1 MKRIVPIA
9 LALSLALSISPALAA
24 SQDTTIQAAYR
35 DVTIVADGVPIVP
48 RDASGAPV
56 EPFLYNG
63 TTYLPVRAVA
73 DALGVGVA
81 WDQATY
87 TVRLTSGAA
96 RTAPAGS
103 AMTTHRDKSIGISYR
118 DVKLEVDGKLITPRD
133 ANGNVV
139 EPFLYGGTTYLP
151 VRAVADAMG
160 VDVSWDQETYTV
172 YLGQKA
178 MWVISHS
185 YTKDADGKLSGE
197 SFFTHDDKG
206 QMTHRYSKD
215 ADGKVTG
222 EALWTYDD
230 RGQLTRECEKDA
242 DGKVTS
248 ETVHTYDDK
257 GQLRWTSELS
267 HNIHG
272 DPYTFTYTY
281 DERGQLIKE
290 TSQDSR
296 GSKVIIYTYDAAGHE
311 TSRAESFD
319 GSSQWDVY
327 EQHWDDAGRLVL
339 DRTLL
344 KEGSQEYEYTRTTY
358 TYDDAKN
365 QMFARYTSSASRGYI
380 EWTYTYD
387 QYGNCVKE
395 IMDVCDAGGN
405 YWTESYERSFTA
417 TGEPLSEIY
426 TTRYNTVITKTWS
439 YSFDG
444 KLIQYRTVSP
454 TVGGG
459 TSEVIYNYAYDQE
472 GRLSKETHLE
482 NGLVYYSES
491 YDQEG
496 RLVNETQLKNGK
508 IEVSTTRTY
517 DLGNNTIR
525 WDKTIDDTSRS
536 EFYEYDQ
543 YGNEI
548 KSWSSDS
555 SSVSYYE
562 YQLIPLK

>member
-96 RTAPAGS
+96 RTAPAGP

-118 DVKLEVDGKLITPRD
+118 DVKLEVDGKRITPRD
-133 ANGNVV
+133 ASGNVV

-178 MWVISHS
+178 MWVVTHG
-185 YTKDADGKLSGE
+185 YT
-197 SFFTHDDKG
+197 
-206 QMTHRYSKD
+206 KD

-222 EALWTYDD
+222 ETFWTYDD
-230 RGQLTRECEKDA
+230 RGQLTREYEKDA

-248 ETVHTYDDK
+248 ETVHTYDDN
-257 GQLRWTSELS
+257 GQLRWTSELR

-272 DPYTFTYTY
+272 DTYTFTYTY

-296 GSKVIIYTYDAAGHE
+296 GSDVTIYTYDAAGHE
-311 TSRAESFD
+311 TSRAESSN
-319 GSSQWDVY
+319 GSSQWDVD
-327 EQHWDDAGRLVL
+327 EKHWNDAGRLVL
-339 DRTLL
+339 ERTLL
-344 KEGSQEYEYTRTTY
+344 KEGSQEYEYNRTTY

-365 QMFARYTSSASRGYI
+365 QMFAKYTDSGGPTD
-380 EWTYTYD
+380 ETVYTYD

-395 IMDVCDAGGN
+395 STEGYDAGGN
-405 YWTESYERSFTA
+405 YWTKSYERSFTA
-417 TGEPLSEIY
+417 TGELLSETY
-426 TTRYNTVITKTWS
+426 TSSGNTMYTKTQS

-444 KLIQYRTVSP
+444 KLIQKRYAYP
-454 TVGGG
+454 TAGGG

-472 GRLSKETHLE
+472 GRLIKEMGLEDGRVFSTH
-482 NGLVYYSES
+482 S
-491 YDQEG
+491 YA
-496 RLVNETQLKNGK
+496 
-508 IEVSTTRTY
+508 Y
-517 DLGNNTIR
+517 DLGNNR
-525 WDKTIDDTSRS
+525 TSFNWTTDNTS
-536 EFYEYDQ
+536 WTSHSEYDQ

-555 SSVSYYE
+555 SSVDYYE
-562 YQLIPLK
+562 YQLLPLK